1 MTVYGNYFYFY
12 IYYQV
17 VIAFLIKK
25 WGILEKIMKTII
37 INVISIMYVVLF
49 LIALIIKILDDDE

>member
-25 WGILEKIMKTII
+25 WGIPEKIMKTII
-37 INVISIMYVVLF
+37 INVISIMYVMLF